1 VMGYKNEQMNSRRYQ
16 PIVVFVVDS
25 TFPPPTRNSWTLP
38 IWTYRREIG
47 EQFECRY
54 CEAILSPYLYLP

>member
-1 VMGYKNEQMNSRRYQ
+1 VMGYKIEQMNSRRYQ
-16 PIVVFVVDS
+16 PIFVFV
-25 TFPPPTRNSWTLP
+25 TFPTPTRNLWTLST
-38 IWTYRREIG
+38 WTYRREIG